1 MSLVRRLWALRR
13 DRPWLVA
20 LAALT
25 LGVTLVWPLVDP
37 LLNPAF
43 RREMSIGEAFAY
55 YDFGAYSGGVD
66 RWLDGG
72 PIYLQGEEGGYRG
85 SYLYPPV
92 SLLFFAPFYVIA
104 ETSTFDV
111 GATFLGAVSLVLLWV
126 GIEAV
131 VRELGYEFSLAER
144 LLALVALFGF
154 QPALF
159 DFHMGQVGTA
169 LAAVL
174 CFAFYAHERHRKTGS
189 RFYGLLSGVLTTV
202 GSGFKLFYAT
212 SGAHLLRSRARLVAA
227 FGAAGGFA
235 ALSFVLF
242 GVDIH
247 LTYLDV
253 LTWGKGWGEVPR
265 APQLWGPAYYRP
277 LYVLGSSALF
287 VRLLGVLAVVGLTLA
302 ARDAPVDRET
312 FALGVAVIPLFAPV
326 AYTQDL
332 VVLLLPAIVLLAT
345 ELERD
350 AGWPVVPVLA
360 VLLLHFHAYGLHFF
374 THPPG
379 WLPLG
384 DLIRTG
390 AGWLQ
395 PGLWGTLLLVGLA
408 VARVTEHASLS
419 ALDARSPSDTR
430 GD

>member
-1 MSLVRRLWALRR
+1 VSLLGRLWARRR
-13 DRPWLVA
+13 DSPWLVA
-20 LAALT
+20 LAGLT
-25 LGVTLVWPLVDP
+25 LGVILVWPLVDP

-72 PIYLQGEEGGYRG
+72 AIYLQGEEGGYRG

-92 SLLFFAPFYVIA
+92 SLLFFAPFYFLA

-111 GATFLGAVSLVLLWV
+111 GATSLGAVSLVLLWV
-126 GIEAV
+126 GLEAV

-144 LLALVALFGF
+144 LVTLVALFGF
-154 QPALF
+154 QPVLF

-174 CFAFYAHERHRKTGS
+174 CFAFYAHERHRRTGS
-189 RFYGLLSGVLTTV
+189 RFYGLLSGVLTTAA
-202 GSGFKLFYAT
+202 SGFKLFYAT
-212 SGAHLLRSRARLVAA
+212 SGAHLLRSRVRFAA
-227 FGAAGGFA
+227 ALGAAGGFA
-235 ALSFVLF
+235 VFSVALF
-242 GVDIH
+242 GADVH

-253 LTWGKGWGEVPR
+253 LAWGKGWGEVPR

-287 VRLLGVLAVVGLTLA
+287 VRLLGVLAVVGLTVA
-302 ARDAPVDRET
+302 ARDAPVERET

-332 VVLLLPAIVLLAT
+332 VVLLLPAVVLLAT

-350 AGWPVVPVLA
+350 GGWPAVPVLA
-360 VLLLHFHAYGLHFF
+360 VLLLHVHAYGLHFL

-384 DLIRTG
+384 EAVRAS

-395 PGLWGTLLLVGLA
+395 PGAWGTLLLVGLA
-408 VARVTEHASLS
+408 ATRVADHASLS
-419 ALDARSPSDTR
+419 ALDARAPSGAR